1 MIITEQEHSDQQE
14 KNSPA
19 VSHAKKPVQSNKKKN
34 SPNAAALKQL
44 TNDFNQGL
52 LTEAKAL
59 ATNLTQT
66 FPKHGMAWKVL
77 GVIYHHEQHMAK
89 AGEALKKAVTLMRK
103 DAEVHYNLANFYC
116 DIDHLEA
123 AKASYQKSIRLAPDL
138 AKAHFNLAYVLKDLK
153 RFASAEASFKKGLKI
168 EPRHAKIHFHLGQC
182 QYAQKRFK
190 EGLKSYQKSLQ
201 MGVNDVDLYL
211 HLALSHRALGDL
223 GQAEQSCRKAL
234 VIDPQHAGAYS
245 HLAIILSEQG
255 HLQEAEAACLR
266 AIELDAGYVAAHN
279 NLGLLYRDMEK
290 PKEAEAC
297 YRKALSIQ
305 PSSVETLS
313 SMAALL
319 LSQYRYVEAETYC
332 RQALALDT
340 TRSDV
345 WNNLG
350 LILQARKLGEESQEA
365 FEEALALQ
373 PDNPGMLSNYSVTL
387 RMVGKSSEAEA
398 VLRKATKLDDG
409 HANAYLNLGNVYLD
423 QGLVEK
429 AIEAAKQGMMLA
441 PERLGAYSNLLYSTT
456 CSEQYCPEFQL
467 KFAREFGCIVS
478 QKADQKFNTWLVSP
492 KDKRLRVGVVSGDL
506 RQHPVAY
513 FLKNVIQHINSSKIT
528 LVAYL
533 TDGRVDSVSG
543 ELRPYFAEWKSLAG
557 QNDQSTAEMIHADGI
572 HVLLDL
578 SGHTAGNRLSIF
590 AWQPA
595 PVQATWLGYWS
606 TTGVAEI
613 DYCLTDEISL
623 PPSCQT
629 QFTEKIR
636 YLPNTRLCFS
646 EPEIAAEVAP
656 LPAMRNGFVTFGCYQ
671 QLAKVGDT
679 VMQLWGRVM
688 QAIPNARL
696 RWQCKSFIDEAIIA
710 EVKRRLQKNGVEIER
725 IRLLG
730 QASREAYFV
739 SYAEVDMNL
748 DSFPFTGGTTTCD
761 ALWMGVPT
769 LTLIGNTMIARQG
782 ASLMTAA
789 GLPDWVAMNQ
799 AEYVEKAISLST
811 DLTGLA
817 ALRSDLRAR
826 LKTSPLFDG
835 ARFARHFE
843 TALQEMWQEK
853 CTILAKKFVKDTQ
866 SSTDAQNPA
875 QNGNQRNVATAI
887 EIVSATR
894 MSEQDFWQ
902 QSALGQSLARH
913 LTQGAKFKINV
924 AYENTLGLSEVFNAA
939 IAQAEDDAVLVFV
952 HDDVWLDE
960 ADIAQAILN
969 GLDKFDVIGVAG
981 NKRRL
986 PRQPAW
992 CFLDTQFTCDT
1003 HDNLSGKV
1011 AHGQSAYGKVSEYG
1025 DVPAECELIDGLFLA
1040 ARKQTLIARQV
1051 TFDPQFDF
1059 HFYDLDFCR
1068 TARNAGLRLGTWPI
1082 QLTHQSGGAFGTPAW
1097 QKKYQQYLEKWDEAD
1112 DFDAM
1117 YEQAHAYEQQGEIVA
1132 AARLYHVILE
1142 HRPRHPEVNHRL
1154 GFIEAHTLGAE
1165 TALPRFEVAV
1175 MAKPGVEQ
1183 FWVSYIDALMMAGR
1197 IDEGHSAIKRGLQS
1211 GLTAETA
1218 EKLTAEFTKKEQA
1231 LNVADIRYSESNNEL
1246 ARAFEQMLKCNMDD
1260 IQMSIQT
1267 GQPISP
1273 HVDAASFEGIISKFE
1288 CAGLKDE
1295 ILALIFKVTASIK
1308 LMSDFVGH
1316 KIYIPYFDQIL
1327 QELDLEIKDIV
1338 PRSNKSANVVIAT
1351 EMYDFGG
1358 HTKVIKEIV
1367 ETVEN
1372 PIVIITDIYNRFARN
1387 NMFTKVASQFSQCPI
1402 FILPTDNYINNALR
1416 IAKLINSYAKNVFLL
1431 SHHDDS
1437 VAIAACQKNLDV
1449 NYYFI
1454 HHADHNP
1461 ALGSHIKHLR
1471 HVDLFEERAK
1481 LCYEDLQVDTQL
1493 LPTTATDQGQKLFE
1507 YPVQGYSTVTAGS
1520 FGKFSMTGPLSLPD
1534 IIIESLKVTDGRHY
1548 HFGDIPDEQLAHIS
1562 QAIESAGCNPHQF
1575 IYKGN
1580 VASLWQALLEIDAH
1594 IYIGSAPI
1602 IGAKSAIEAQGVG
1615 YALLA
1620 YNQENRP
1627 RHLNIGGHNSDTV
1640 YWSNIESLRE
1650 GLWKV
1655 MVNHAYYSNAAKAFY
1670 ASNCTVKKLQETLRV
1685 LGQ

>member
-19 VSHAKKPVQSNKKKN
+19 ILHAKKPVQANKKTGN
-34 SPNAAALKQL
+34 PNAAALNQL

-52 LTEAKAL
+52 LAEAKAL
-59 ATNLTQT
+59 AINLTQT

-89 AGEALKKAVTLMRK
+89 AGETLKKAVTLMPK

-116 DIDHLEA
+116 DIDNLEA

-153 RFASAEASFKKGLKI
+153 RFASAEASFRKGLKL

-182 QYAQKRFK
+182 LYAQKRFK

-201 MGVNDVDLYL
+201 MGVNNVDLYL

-223 GQAEQSCRKAL
+223 EQAGQSCHKAL
-234 VIDPQHAGAYS
+234 VIDPQHAAAYS

-255 HLQEAEAACLR
+255 HLQEAETAYLR
-266 AIELDAGYVAAHN
+266 TIELDTGYVVAHY
-279 NLGLLYRDMEK
+279 NLGLLYRDMGK

-305 PSSVETLS
+305 PSSVETLN
-313 SMAALL
+313 SMAVLL

-332 RQALALDT
+332 RQALAMDT
-340 TRSDV
+340 TCSDI

-373 PDNPGMLSNYSVTL
+373 PDNPGTLSNYSVTL

-409 HANAYLNLGNVYLD
+409 YANAYLNLGNVYLD

-467 KFAREFGCIVS
+467 KFAREYGCIVS

-623 PPSCQT
+623 PSSCQT
-629 QFTEKIR
+629 QFTEKIK

-646 EPEIAAEVAP
+646 EPEIAAEVAS

-671 QLAKVGDT
+671 QLAKVGDA

-789 GLPDWVAMNQ
+789 GLPDWVAMSQ
-799 AEYVEKAISLST
+799 TEYVEKAISLST

-817 ALRSDLRAR
+817 ALRSGLRAC

-853 CTILAKKFVKDTQ
+853 CTILGKKFVKDTQ

-894 MSEQDFWQ
+894 MNEQDFWQ

-913 LTQGAKFKINV
+913 LAQGAKFKINV

-939 IAQAEDDAVLVFV
+939 ISQAEDDAVLVFV

-960 ADIAQAILN
+960 ANIAQAILN

-986 PRQPAW
+986 PKQPAW
-992 CFLDTQFTCDT
+992 VFVDTRLTWDAKE
-1003 HDNLSGKV
+1003 NLSGRV
-1011 AHGQSAYGKVSEYG
+1011 AHGESAHGQISEYG
-1025 DVPAECELIDGLFLA
+1025 EVPAECELLDGVFLA
-1040 ARKQTLIARQV
+1040 ARKQTLIARQI

-1068 TARNAGLRLGTWPI
+1068 TARNAGLRLGTWSI
-1082 QLTHQSGGAFGTPAW
+1082 RLTHQSGGAFGTPAW
-1097 QKKYQQYLEKWDEAD
+1097 QEKYQQYLEKWDEAD

-1117 YEQAHAYEQQGEIVA
+1117 YEQAHAYEQQGEVVA

-1142 HRPRHPEVNHRL
+1142 HRPRHPEANHRL

-1183 FWVSYIDALMMAGR
+1183 FWVSYIDALMMIGRNDKAIAALEAGQQY
-1197 IDEGHSAIKRGLQS
+1197 GLS
-1211 GLTAETA
+1211 AETA
-1218 EKLTAEFTKKEQA
+1218 QLLATEYVAQLGAQSPKNKLTSGGTRDVLATLVPAYKHAFIPQLLVSLVTQTYPTGRIIISDDSPNGEVSKAIADPALKQIVDKLNITIIQGPRQGALSNLVHLLEYWKQSSQLVHILLDDDILYPTFYSQHIQAHTHENIGASVSYRWFTNESGQPCAVSGVPEFVNNSSNQIA
-1231 LNVADIRYSESNNEL
+1231 FLNA
-1246 ARAFEQMLKCNMDD
+1246 EQMFTSVIPACNNWLGEFSNIVFNSEVMNLYRCFHMNGIAYYGLGD
-1260 IQMSIQT
+1260 I
-1267 GQPISP
+1267 
-1273 HVDAASFEGIISKFE
+1273 
-1288 CAGLKDE
+1288 GL
-1295 ILALIFKVTASIK
+1295 L
-1308 LMSDFVGH
+1308 
-1316 KIYIPYFDQIL
+1316 
-1327 QELDLEIKDIV
+1327 LEI
-1338 PRSNKSANVVIAT
+1338 SL
-1351 EMYDFGG
+1351 
-1358 HTKVIKEIV
+1358 HTRVAVIKNYLGGFRQNSQQNSVNYDSPGFKCGIV
-1367 ETVEN
+1367 
-1372 PIVIITDIYNRFARN
+1372 AW
-1387 NMFTKVASQFSQCPI
+1387 
-1402 FILPTDNYINNALR
+1402 
-1416 IAKLINSYAKNVFLL
+1416 
-1431 SHHDDS
+1431 
-1437 VAIAACQKNLDV
+1437 VAIALAAFKLGEINVQQLLGAVEGVRGQLNARFQNSTDMQGFIKLFSAYAADSTEFEQAFLPLWQQLLACDDWLHVQKIGQSMV
-1449 NYYFI
+1449 MQ
-1454 HHADHNP
+1454 P
-1461 ALGSHIKHLR
+1461 
-1471 HVDLFEERAK
+1471 AK
-1481 LCYEDLQVDTQL
+1481 L
-1493 LPTTATDQGQKLFE
+1493 
-1507 YPVQGYSTVTAGS
+1507 
-1520 FGKFSMTGPLSLPD
+1520 
-1534 IIIESLKVTDGRHY
+1534 
-1548 HFGDIPDEQLAHIS
+1548 
-1562 QAIESAGCNPHQF
+1562 
-1575 IYKGN
+1575 
-1580 VASLWQALLEIDAH
+1580 DA
-1594 IYIGSAPI
+1594 
-1602 IGAKSAIEAQGVG
+1602 
-1615 YALLA
+1615 
-1620 YNQENRP
+1620 
-1627 RHLNIGGHNSDTV
+1627 
-1640 YWSNIESLRE
+1640 
-1650 GLWKV
+1650 
-1655 MVNHAYYSNAAKAFY
+1655 
-1670 ASNCTVKKLQETLRV
+1670 
-1685 LGQ
+1685 